1 MRSSLNDAQPLPGL
15 LGSHLSV
22 AGGMHLAVHEA
33 RRLGLTALQ
42 VFTKNQQQWAAPPL
56 AQAAVDQWRS
66 ALAQIGW
73 TGPGPCRLVSHAS
86 YLINLASPDDALWR
100 KSVDLMTVEIERCA
114 ALGIGLLVHHPG
126 SHMGTGVNAGIDRIA
141 DAYRELFTRTAGAAV
156 VSCLEATVGSGNHL
170 GGRFEELRDLRQAII
185 AATGNTARVGYCID
199 TCHIHAAGYD
209 LSTEA
214 SARDALSQLAQVC
227 GLEHVRCLHLND
239 SKAPAGS
246 RRDLHEHIGRG
257 TIGPAGFAPFL
268 REPAFAGA
276 PMIMETPKGP
286 PELDKART
294 SLPPEKWPVA
304 WDQINADALR
314 AIAAGHTPTLV
325 QTAAGA
331 PAAKPAAKPAKPA
344 KSAKPAK
351 PTKPAKAAKAAKP
364 AKAPPG
370 KKMAARGGPSAAAGK
385 RPRTRA

>member
-1 MRSSLNDAQPLPGL
+1 MRSTPHDAQPLPRL

-33 RRLGLTALQ
+33 QRLGLTALQ

-56 AQAAVDQWRS
+56 AETAVDQWRS
-66 ALAQIGW
+66 SLAQVGW
-73 TGPGPCRLVSHAS
+73 AGPGPCRLVSHAS

-100 KSVDLMTVEIERCA
+100 KSIDLMTVEIEGCDT
-114 ALGIGLLVHHPG
+114 LGIGLLVHHPG

-141 DAYRELFTRTAGAAV
+141 AAYRELFKRTAGARV
-156 VSCLEATVGSGNHL
+156 ISCLEATVGSGNHL
-170 GGRFEELRDLRQAII
+170 GGKFEELRDLRQAII
-185 AATGNTARVGYCID
+185 AATGKGERVAFCID

-214 SARDALSQLAQVC
+214 SARAALGQLAQVC

-257 TIGPAGFAPFL
+257 TIGPAGFGPFL

-314 AIAAGHTPTLV
+314 AIAAGETPTLV
-325 QTAAGA
+325 QTAAT
-331 PAAKPAAKPAKPA
+331 PTKP
-344 KSAKPAK
+344 AKPAK

-364 AKAPPG
+364 AKAQPG
-370 KKMAARGGPSAAAGK
+370 KTMARRSGASTTAGK
-385 RPRTRA
+385 TPRTPA